1 MQTYISI
8 LRGINLGGH
17 NTIKMDDLKKLLS
30 EIGLQNIQTYIQSGN
45 VVYQFRKTDTKNLDT
60 LIRSKILD
68 QYGFEVP
75 VITMTLN
82 ELALTVKGNTFVENK
97 TKDPAFFHITFL
109 SDKPQPENLD
119 NISATKYS
127 PDEFAIIDKA
137 VYLYCPKGYGITKL
151 SNKFLETKLRV
162 NATTRNWKTVNE
174 LLKIANTISNE

>member
-17 NTIKMDDLKKLLS
+17 NTIKMDDLKKILS
-30 EIGLQNIQTYIQSGN
+30 TIGLQNIQTYIQSGN
-45 VVYQFRKTDTKNLDT
+45 LIYQFKKIDTKKLDT
-60 LIRSKILD
+60 LIGSKIID

-82 ELALTVKGNTFVENK
+82 EMYLTVKGNPFVKNK
-97 TKDPAFFHITFL
+97 AKDPAFFHITFL
-109 SDKPQPENLD
+109 SDKPQTENVD
-119 NISATKYS
+119 KITAAKYS
-127 PDEFAIIDKA
+127 PNEFAIIDKA

-151 SNKFLETKLRV
+151 SNKFLEKKLRV